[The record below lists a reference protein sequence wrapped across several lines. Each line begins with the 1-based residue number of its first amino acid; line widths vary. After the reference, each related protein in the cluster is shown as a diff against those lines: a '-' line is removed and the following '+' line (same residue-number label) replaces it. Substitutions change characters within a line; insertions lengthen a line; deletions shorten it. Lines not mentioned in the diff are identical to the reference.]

1 MTVVGLQ
8 LYGKVTGIFAT
19 KKDAEGNVTYKAT
32 PLDFFLTQAVTFFY
46 QMLITEFANTY
57 MKLSKK
63 ITYNE
68 NHQYQKNYDDSF
80 IVKMFLFN
88 FFNYY
93 TPMISI
99 AFIDGKY
106 EPIFVML
113 LANQGIS
120 QNWATIKTYINPIID
135 MKPKMDK
142 LDDEYK
148 ETLEMYASNSLT
160 PVDQVK
166 CEKGDLKSIRAYQ
179 AFKNDTLYDT
189 KADIIGEYM
198 NLVTQF
204 GFITLFSEIFPPAS
218 LCSFVCNFIQM

>member
-8 LYGKVTGIFAT
+8 LYGKVTGIFNT

-32 PLDFFLTQAVTFFY
+32 PLDFFLGQAVTFFY

-57 MKLSKK
+57 MKLAKK

-80 IVKMFLFN
+80 IVKIFLFN

-113 LANQGIS
+113 LAN
-120 QNWATIKTYINPIID
+120 
-135 MKPKMDK
+135 
-142 LDDEYK
+142 
-148 ETLEMYASNSLT
+148 
-160 PVDQVK
+160 
-166 CEKGDLKSIRAYQ
+166 
-179 AFKNDTLYDT
+179 
-189 KADIIGEYM
+189 
-198 NLVTQF
+198 
-204 GFITLFSEIFPPAS
+204 
-218 LCSFVCNFIQM
+218 